1 MSWLISKA
9 LYESWHCSQEPEEE
23 SSEATCS
30 DGKQSVQLNGSHAQ
44 LAYLP
49 PDKMMAFSR
58 LSRFGMMFEPLT
70 ESRGEDLLMSY
81 LEGFPVK
88 PIPQR
93 LEDAIRRTTFGRR
106 CGESWQMS
114 LPGTSLPK
122 TSAELRLT
130 RPQTTSNR
138 WVTLSDALKCQRKT
152 WVLTTFGPD
161 VGYLHTPTTM
171 ANYTAK
177 SMQKWPSC
185 RAWVQVFGAVT
196 PENSEWLMG
205 WPLGWTD
212 LKPLEMG
219 RFQSWQQQ
227 HSEFF

>member
-1 MSWLISKA
+1 MWLISKA
-9 LYESWHCSQEPEEE
+9 LYESLHSSQEREVESLEE
-23 SSEATCS
+23 SSS
-30 DGKQSVQLNGSHAQ
+30 DGKPSAQSSGSHTQ

-49 PDKMMAFSR
+49 PDKMTAFSR
-58 LSRFGMMFEPLT
+58 LSRFGMTFAPLT
-70 ESRGEDLLMSY
+70 EDRGEELLTLY
-81 LEGFPVK
+81 RAAFPVK

-93 LEDAIRRTTFGRR
+93 LEDAIQRTIFGRR

-130 RPQTTSNR
+130 KRRTTLNR
-138 WVTLSDALKCQRKT
+138 WVTLPDALKFQRKT

-177 SMQKWPSC
+177 SMQKWSSC
-185 RAWVQVFGAVT
+185 RTWVQVFGTVT

-212 LKPLEMG
+212 LKPLEMDK
-219 RFQSWQQQ
+219 SHSAPQQPGDI
-227 HSEFF
+227 